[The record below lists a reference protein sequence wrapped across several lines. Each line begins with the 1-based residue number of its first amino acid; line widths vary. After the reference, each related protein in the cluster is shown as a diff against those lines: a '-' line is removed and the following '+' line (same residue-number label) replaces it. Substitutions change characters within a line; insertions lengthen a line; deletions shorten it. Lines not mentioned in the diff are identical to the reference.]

1 MQTAPVRAVP
11 GLSAPLQRRLRTA
24 FRLLSALS
32 PRLAAKLVLRLF
44 MTPASRRLDPQEAQ
58 FLATARAVTI
68 RSGGNY
74 IQAYEW
80 PGNGPA
86 VLIVHGWISYGARM
100 ADVINALRARGLR
113 VVAYDAPAHGR
124 SGGRRADLYDFR
136 DAIDA
141 VSAACGPIAGVLA
154 HSFGAL
160 ATVFWLA
167 EAQPASVQAVVLVG
181 LPRDVGYI
189 FESFAQA
196 LALRADVVAH
206 ARELFLHR
214 YGYYPE
220 HYAAPALASQL
231 RIPVLLVH
239 GGADEVSPANHAIEV
254 SEQFMDAKLLL
265 VAILLFY
272 HVRFYR
278 RIIFL
283 ENHPSQSSRKEFR
296 VVHGMVSALLIAILV
311 LAVIK
316 PF

>member
-1 MQTAPVRAVP
+1 
-11 GLSAPLQRRLRTA
+11 
-24 FRLLSALS
+24 
-32 PRLAAKLVLRLF
+32 
-44 MTPASRRLDPQEAQ
+44 MTPASRRLDPREAQ

-68 RSGGNY
+68 RSGGNH

-189 FESFAQA
+189 FESFALAIA
-196 LALRADVVAH
+196 LQADVVAH
-206 ARELFLHR
+206 VRELFVRR
-214 YGYYPE
+214 YGRYPE
-220 HYAAPALASQL
+220 QYGSPALVAKL
-231 RIPVLLVH
+231 RMPVLLVH
-239 GGADEVSPANHAIEV
+239 GGADDVVPAEQAVAV
-254 SEQFMDAKLLL
+254 SEQFIDGKLLL
-265 VAILLFY
+265 VADLRHSAPLY
-272 HVRFYR
+272 DAKTVEAMAD
-278 RIIFL
+278 FL
-283 ENHPSQSSRKEFR
+283 ASRL
-296 VVHGMVSALLIAILV
+296 SAVAS
-311 LAVIK
+311 
-316 PF
+316 